1 MVFKKR
7 KKCIKNS
14 IHIYSLI
21 KVLDKKAVYKKGNT
35 PLKEYGVEHYLEL

>member
-1 MVFKKR
+1 MWCSKSE

-35 PLKEYGVEHYLEL
+35 PIKENGHNLC